1 MLLYPS
7 NNTTFTKEDFIPFNR
22 ITETAHH
29 ECGLGKISI
38 LDSDNR
44 KLDKEIG
51 SIILEWFDIT

>member
-1 MLLYPS
+1 MLLYS
-7 NNTTFTKEDFIPFNR
+7 NRTTFTKEDFIPFNK

-44 KLDKEIG
+44 NLG
-51 SIILEWFDIT
+51 